1 MGILCEVG
9 TLTAKATTGTQTVSL
24 TSSIWDGATPKALI
38 MWWGNMLADGI
49 SDHAH
54 FGFGMG
60 VSSSSRVAFHNTCN
74 NGASTSDNNLRCD
87 NTKIITLTAAAVVYE
102 AADLDSFGAES
113 FVLDWTTA
121 GGASRLFNYMV
132 LGGDDITNIALD
144 QIQAPEDDDT
154 GSVNY
159 TSIGFQPDAMISATA
174 GLGSVL
180 VASNQTKINIG
191 ISDFTSEYSVG
202 MLGRDNVGTTD
213 TNRWQVTDFV
223 QDATYGG
230 VKGHGAVS
238 QHASGY
244 TVAWDKIDYG
254 EFYMWSLCL
263 KGGGFKVFEG
273 TEPTSNSTVARAVGF
288 KPGGALFLSAG
299 LNTTSPD
306 AMSDDSRIGVGG
318 WDSLNNMAFAG
329 SLNENGQTTTDTNR
343 IQSDDKLFLHYNHA
357 PTLLGSVTASGD
369 ASNLFE
375 VWTDVDGTAD
385 RDHVALV
392 FEKPTAPEVFV
403 TGLNDVTITDG
414 DSTPTTTD
422 GSDFESI
429 DQNATA
435 VTRTFK
441 VANSGD
447 ANLTLGTPSVPTGF
461 TLTEGLT
468 TSLAAGA
475 NDTFSVRLDNS
486 VVGIKHGDVS
496 FSNNDS
502 DENPFNFAISGV
514 VQAATPAASSS
525 ITHIIVSGVS
535 QLNTGNALVGIG
547 GARGLGAS
555 GTLITE
561 LSSKNALDR
570 TDHEP
575 GASVSD
581 LDSLYVDRFDDTE
594 YYHGS
599 GSFGGP

>member
-1 MGILCEVG
+1 
-9 TLTAKATTGTQTVSL
+9 
-24 TSSIWDGATPKALI
+24 
-38 MWWGNMLADGI
+38 
-49 SDHAH
+49 
-54 FGFGMG
+54 
-60 VSSSSRVAFHNTCN
+60 
-74 NGASTSDNNLRCD
+74 
-87 NTKIITLTAAAVVYE
+87 
-102 AADLDSFGAES
+102 
-113 FVLDWTTA
+113 
-121 GGASRLFNYMV
+121 
-132 LGGDDITNIALD
+132 
-144 QIQAPEDDDT
+144 
-154 GSVNY
+154 
-159 TSIGFQPDAMISATA
+159 
-174 GLGSVL
+174 
-180 VASNQTKINIG
+180 
-191 ISDFTSEYSVG
+191 
-202 MLGRDNVGTTD
+202 
-213 TNRWQVTDFV
+213 
-223 QDATYGG
+223 
-230 VKGHGAVS
+230 
-238 QHASGY
+238 
-244 TVAWDKIDYG
+244 
-254 EFYMWSLCL
+254 
-263 KGGGFKVFEG
+263 
-273 TEPTSNSTVARAVGF
+273 
-288 KPGGALFLSAG
+288 
-299 LNTTSPD
+299 
-306 AMSDDSRIGVGG
+306 
-318 WDSLNNMAFAG
+318 
-329 SLNENGQTTTDTNR
+329 
-343 IQSDDKLFLHYNHA
+343 
-357 PTLLGSVTASGD
+357 VTASGD

-403 TGLNDVTITDG
+403 TGLNDITITDG

-422 GSDFESI
+422 GTNFESI

-468 TSLAAGA
+468 TPLAAGA

-514 VQAATPAASSS
+514 VQAVTPTTSPAV
-525 ITHIIVSGVS
+525 TNIIVSGVS

-561 LSSKNALDR
+561 LSSKNVLDR

-575 GASVSD
+575 GASTTV
-581 LDSLYVDRFDDTE
+581 LDNQYADRFDDME

-599 GSFGGP
+599 GSLGGASS